1 MTVKTIL
8 VHLANDGQ
16 AESRIGTAVT
26 LARRLDAHITAL
38 YVTAPAQMPAAIT
51 GRGAS
56 AGYIAEA
63 VAIAREKAALLRGL
77 VEETSRREGVGIE
90 LHIVDGEPIEAIK
103 VESRFADIALVG
115 QNPAMTVDDVVSLQP
130 MEELPLMTACPCL
143 VLPHGRPP
151 APAIGRRA
159 LVGWKNSHTTARA
172 LHAAV
177 PLLESA
183 DSVVLLAINDSG
195 AADPSAEA
203 AASFLSRHGIAV
215 EVRVQRGSDGDAGA
229 TLLATASAIGA
240 DLLVMGAYGHTRW
253 REMIFG
259 GATAHVCRHMTLPV
273 LQAH

>member
-16 AESRIGTAVT
+16 AENRIGTAVA
-26 LARRLDAHITAL
+26 LGRRLGAHVRAL

-56 AGYIAEA
+56 AAYIAEA
-63 VAIAREKAALLRGL
+63 IAIAREKADLLRGL
-77 VEETSRREGVGIE
+77 VAETSRQAGIEIE
-90 LHIVDGEPIEAIK
+90 LHVADGEPIDAIK
-103 VESRFADIALVG
+103 AESRFADIALVG
-115 QNPAMTVDDVVSLQP
+115 QNPAMTVDDIVSLHP

-143 VLPHGRPP
+143 VLPHGQVPG
-151 APAIGRRA
+151 PAIGRRA
-159 LVGWKNSHTTARA
+159 LIGWKNSHTTARA

-183 DSVVLLAINDSG
+183 DSAILLAVNDKG
-195 AADPSAEA
+195 VADPSADA
-203 AASFLSRHGIAV
+203 AATFLRRHGIPV
-215 EVRVQRGSDGDAGA
+215 EVRVQRGDEGDAGA
-229 TLLATASAIGA
+229 ALLATAAAIDA

-253 REMIFG
+253 REMVFG

>member
-16 AESRIGTAVT
+16 AENRMGTAIA
-26 LARRLDAHITAL
+26 LGRRLGAHITAL
-38 YVTAPAQMPAAIT
+38 YVTAPAQMPAAVT

-56 AGYIAEA
+56 AAYIAEA
-63 VAIAREKAALLRGL
+63 VAIAREKADELRKL
-77 VEETSRREGVGIE
+77 VAETCRREGVAIE
-90 LHIVDGEPIEAIK
+90 LHVVDGEPIEAIK
-103 VESRFADIALVG
+103 LESRFADIALVG
-115 QNPAMTVDDVVSLQP
+115 QNPAMTLDDIVSLHP

-151 APAIGRRA
+151 APSIGRRA
-159 LVGWKNSHTTARA
+159 LIGWKNSHTTARA

-183 DSVVLLAINDSG
+183 DSAVLMAVNPDG
-195 AADPSAEA
+195 APDPSAEA
-203 AASFLSRHGIAV
+203 AAAFLRRHGIAV
-215 EVRVQRGSDGDAGA
+215 EVRIQRGDDADAGS
-229 TLLATASAIGA
+229 TLLATAAAIEA

-253 REMIFG
+253 REMVFG

>member
-16 AESRIGTAVT
+16 AENRMGTAIA
-26 LARRLDAHITAL
+26 LGRRLGAHITAL
-38 YVTAPAQMPAAIT
+38 YVTAPAQMPAAVT

-56 AGYIAEA
+56 AAYIAEA
-63 VAIAREKAALLRGL
+63 VAIAREKADELRKL
-77 VEETSRREGVGIE
+77 VAETCRREGVAIE
-90 LHIVDGEPIEAIK
+90 LHVVDGEPIEAIK
-103 VESRFADIALVG
+103 LESRFADIALVG
-115 QNPAMTVDDVVSLQP
+115 QNPAMTLDDIVSLHP

-151 APAIGRRA
+151 ATSIGRRA
-159 LVGWKNSHTTARA
+159 LIGWKNSHTTARA

-177 PLLESA
+177 PLLESV
-183 DSVVLLAINDSG
+183 DSAVLMAVNSDG
-195 AADPSAEA
+195 APDPSAEA
-203 AASFLSRHGIAV
+203 AAAFLRRHGITV
-215 EVRVQRGSDGDAGA
+215 EVRIQRGDDTDAGS
-229 TLLATASAIGA
+229 TLLATAAAIEA

-253 REMIFG
+253 REMVFG

>member
-16 AESRIGTAVT
+16 AENRLGTAT
-26 LARRLDAHITAL
+26 ALARRLGAHITAL
-38 YVTAPAQMPAAIT
+38 YVTAPAHMPAAII

-56 AGYIAEA
+56 AAYIGEA
-63 VAIAREKAALLRGL
+63 IAIAREKADLLRAL
-77 VEETSRREGVGIE
+77 VAETSRREGIE
-90 LHIVDGEPIEAIK
+90 IAMRVVDGEPIDAIK

-115 QNPAMTVDDVVSLQP
+115 QNPALTVDDIVALHP

-143 VLPHGRPP
+143 VLPHGQ
-151 APAIGRRA
+151 APGSTIGRRA
-159 LVGWKNSHTTARA
+159 LIGWKDSHTTARA

-183 DSVVLLAINDSG
+183 DSAVLLAINEKG
-195 AADPSAEA
+195 APDPSADA
-203 AASFLSRHGIAV
+203 AATFLGRHGIQV
-215 EVRVQRGSDGDAGA
+215 EVRVQRGDEGDAGA
-229 TLLATASAIGA
+229 TLLATAAAIDA

-259 GATAHVCRHMTLPV
+259 GATAHICRHMTLPV

>member
-16 AESRIGTAVT
+16 AENRMGTAIA
-26 LARRLDAHITAL
+26 LGRRLGAHITAL
-38 YVTAPAQMPAAIT
+38 YVTAPAQMPAAVT

-56 AGYIAEA
+56 AAYIAEA
-63 VAIAREKAALLRGL
+63 VAIAREKADELRKL
-77 VEETSRREGVGIE
+77 VAETCRREGVAIE
-90 LHIVDGEPIEAIK
+90 LHVVDGEPIEAIK
-103 VESRFADIALVG
+103 LESRFADIALVG
-115 QNPAMTVDDVVSLQP
+115 QNPAMTLDDIVSLHP

-151 APAIGRRA
+151 APSIGRRA
-159 LVGWKNSHTTARA
+159 LIGWKNSHTTARA

-183 DSVVLLAINDSG
+183 DSAVLMAVNPDG
-195 AADPSAEA
+195 APDPSAEA
-203 AASFLSRHGIAV
+203 AAAFLRRHGITV
-215 EVRVQRGSDGDAGA
+215 EVRIQRGDDADAGS
-229 TLLATASAIGA
+229 TLLATAAAIEA

-253 REMIFG
+253 REMVFG